1 MPTSTCT
8 PRTGRR
14 PCSTSADRLV
24 NTDTWPAGLRRRF
37 EAIAF
42 DWDGT
47 AVTDRHADATP
58 VREQIE
64 ALVRLGVDV
73 GVIRGTHVENIDSQL
88 HARPTGPGR
97 LHLCVNRGSEVYEVN
112 QTGPHLLYRRA
123 ASPEEEAAPSAVVVA
138 CKQPV

>member
-1 MPTSTCT
+1 
-8 PRTGRR
+8 
-14 PCSTSADRLV
+14 
-24 NTDTWPAGLRRRF
+24 
-37 EAIAF
+37 
-42 DWDGT
+42 
-47 AVTDRHADATP
+47 

-73 GVIRGTHVENIDSQL
+73 GVIRGTHGENIDSQI